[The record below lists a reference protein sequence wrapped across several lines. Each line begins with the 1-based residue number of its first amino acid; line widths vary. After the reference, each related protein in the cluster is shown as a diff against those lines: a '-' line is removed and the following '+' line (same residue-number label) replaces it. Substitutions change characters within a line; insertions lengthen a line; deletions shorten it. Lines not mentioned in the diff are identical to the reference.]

1 MNTKQIPSIIMLL
14 AGAVTCIVTFMNGY
28 EIKDTLVILI
38 WVLIIFLIIGIV
50 VKKILDS
57 FHMPDEDAVDDEGEV
72 IKKNPEDGEEGEKTS
87 EETAGEGSKG
97 ETEEKEGE

>member
-1 MNTKQIPSIIMLL
+1 MNTKRIPSIIMLL
-14 AGAVTCIVTFMNGY
+14 AGAVTCVVTFINGY

-38 WVLIIFLIIGIV
+38 WVLLLFLIIGIV

-72 IKKNPEDGEEGEKTS
+72 IKKNVEDGDEETENKS
-87 EETAGEGSKG
+87 EENSQG

>member
-1 MNTKQIPSIIMLL
+1 MNTKRIPSIIMLL

-38 WVLIIFLIIGIV
+38 WVLVVFLIIGIV

-72 IKKNPEDGEEGEKTS
+72 IKKNVEDGDEETENKS
-87 EETAGEGSKG
+87 EENSQG

>member
-1 MNTKQIPSIIMLL
+1 MNTKRIPSIIMLL
-14 AGAVTCIVTFMNGY
+14 AGAVTCVVTFINGY

-38 WVLIIFLIIGIV
+38 WVLLLFLIIGIV

-72 IKKNPEDGEEGEKTS
+72 IKKNAEDGNEEAENKS
-87 EETAGEGSKG
+87 EENSKG
-97 ETEEKEGE
+97 ETEEKKGE